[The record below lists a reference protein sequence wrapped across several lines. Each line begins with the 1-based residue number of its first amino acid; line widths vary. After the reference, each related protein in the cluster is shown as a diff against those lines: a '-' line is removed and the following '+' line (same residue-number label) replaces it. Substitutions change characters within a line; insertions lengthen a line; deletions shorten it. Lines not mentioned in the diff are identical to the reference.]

1 MKKFIFTLAVLAA
14 LSSCNKE
21 KNTIEASVDN
31 IENNVIEDDES
42 SNSTIQLAEFS
53 TPDMVDYLADKKNDT
68 LYVTNFFA
76 TWCGPCMKE
85 IPHFIEK
92 KNELKN
98 EPVKFTFVSIDAK
111 EDWDTK
117 VKDFAKKNNL
127 ADNIILLDGE
137 QLDDAFFKNNFKTWD
152 GSGIPF
158 TIIKKGNK
166 REEIFGFTSEQTLN
180 EKINLLQN

>member
-1 MKKFIFTLAVLAA
+1 MKKFLFTAAVLAVLT
-14 LSSCNKE
+14 SCNKE
-21 KNTIEASVDN
+21 KTTIEASPEVT
-31 IENNVIEDDES
+31 ENTSES
-42 SNSTIQLAEFS
+42 NEIAPESNIQLAEF
-53 TPDMVDYLADKKNDT
+53 TTDNMVDYLADKKNDT

-92 KNELKN
+92 KNELKDQ
-98 EPVKFTFVSIDAK
+98 PVKFTFVSIDPK
-111 EDWDTK
+111 EDWKTK
-117 VKDFAKKNNL
+117 VVDFARKNDL
-127 ADNIILLDGE
+127 ADNIVLLDGE
-137 QLDDAFFKNNFKTWD
+137 QLDPTFYKNNFTTWD

-180 EKINLLQN
+180 EKINNLK